1 MDRRN
6 PVKRLLVAVVLVA
19 GCGSPPDRMDLLCE
33 CFSNAAYEACK
44 VGKAPA
50 PSVCCGK
57 CNNTGK
63 VRSGD
68 GLAIVDCPC
77 PATCKCKCKD
87 GKCAIKK

>member
-1 MDRRN
+1 M
-6 PVKRLLVAVVLVA
+6 KRLLVAVVLVA

-33 CFSNAAYEACK
+33 CFANAAYEACK

-57 CNNTGK
+57 CGNTGK

-87 GKCAIKK
+87 GKCATKK